1 VGVSEGVR
9 AVRGEEV
16 GGSGGGGGRMGEGLG
31 GGGGVIP
38 KRFKVQVCVL
48 NHCILLIV
56 FCLGVGYVPDR
67 MPLCHT
73 YTREG
78 VWGRLLEIIGLCWRI

>member
-1 VGVSEGVR
+1 V
-9 AVRGEEV
+9 
-16 GGSGGGGGRMGEGLG
+16 GGGGGGLPKRVKDPGGVIEEG
-31 GGGGVIP
+31 GGGGGGGGTLN
-38 KRFKVQVCVL
+38 RFKVQVCVL